1 MQNDKPSPILNA
13 SSNAESTLPK
23 VYSAPRRFDIF
34 TLMVVT
40 VAYAFLFM
48 LASLVGTINKTAS
61 VWFSAVIGLFLA
73 YVAVAQV
80 FLFQGKSTRLASMV
94 AGVTAVAIW
103 LLVVVVRFSDAM
115 YAPYQLAWGIFCSCV
130 WGAGMG
136 YLAGATVGGV
146 FLISDVLRRK
156 VLNRRARSEEAEDE
170 ESW

>member
-1 MQNDKPSPILNA
+1 
-13 SSNAESTLPK
+13 
-23 VYSAPRRFDIF
+23 
-34 TLMVVT
+34 MVVT

-80 FLFQGKSTRLASMV
+80 FLFQGKSPRLASMV

-103 LLVVVVRFSDAM
+103 LLVAVVRFSDAM